1 MMSNMFINQLQLGEI
16 SRERS
21 TRPGVMLHVLKKSA
35 EFFCCGCG
43 AFLCSALPTQVLMKD
58 RRDPTDIDRQI
69 TMYSTVYRMITAQT
83 PAHAPT

>member
-1 MMSNMFINQLQLGEI
+1 MFINQLQLRREI

-21 TRPGVMLHVLKKSA
+21 PRPGIMLHVLKKSA

-43 AFLCSALPTQVLMKD
+43 ALPLPPQCSADACISQGAQ
-58 RRDPTDIDRQI
+58 DPTEIDRQI